1 MLKDC
6 PLMIGGII
14 IAALNVDG
22 GNMFRRIMVPID
34 LSDKKNPALLIAKK
48 IATPNKSQITLL
60 HVIEKIE
67 YLPSDETK
75 NFYDQLK
82 KTGAKKL
89 QKIANTLNS
98 DNKIHTKIILG
109 NRASSI
115 VNYAIKNGIDLIV
128 MNSHRVDLK
137 QPTKG
142 WGTISYKV
150 AILSQCPVL
159 LVK

>member
-1 MLKDC
+1 
-6 PLMIGGII
+6 
-14 IAALNVDG
+14 
-22 GNMFRRIMVPID
+22 MFRKIMVPID
-34 LSDKKNPALLIAKK
+34 LSDARNPALLIARK
-48 IATPNKSQITLL
+48 IAAQNRSQISLL

-67 YLPSDETK
+67 FLPSSETK
-75 NFYDQLK
+75 TFYTQLK
-82 KTGAKKL
+82 KTGAEKL
-89 QKIANTLNS
+89 RKIASSLKPI
-98 DNKIHTKIILG
+98 NKMHTKIILG

-137 QPTKG
+137 KPANS

>member
-1 MLKDC
+1 
-6 PLMIGGII
+6 
-14 IAALNVDG
+14 
-22 GNMFRRIMVPID
+22 MVPID
-34 LSDKKNPALLIAKK
+34 LSDKRNPALLVAQK
-48 IATPNKSQITLL
+48 IATQNKSQITLL

-67 YLPSDETK
+67 FLPSGETK
-75 NFYDQLK
+75 KFYAQLE
-82 KTGAKKL
+82 KTGAAKL
-89 QKIANTLNS
+89 RKIANTLNS

-137 QPTKG
+137 QLTKG

>member
-1 MLKDC
+1 
-6 PLMIGGII
+6 
-14 IAALNVDG
+14 
-22 GNMFRRIMVPID
+22 MFRRIMVPID
-34 LSDKKNPALLIAKK
+34 LSDKRNPALVIAKQ
-48 IATPNKSQITLL
+48 IATQNKSQITLL
-60 HVIEKIE
+60 HVIEKIAF
-67 YLPSDETK
+67 LPSTETK
-75 NFYDQLK
+75 HFYGQLK
-82 KTGAKKL
+82 KTGVEKL
-89 QKIANTLNS
+89 QKIANTLKS
-98 DNKIHTKIILG
+98 DKKIHTKIILG

-115 VNYAIKNGIDLIV
+115 VNYAAKNGIDLII